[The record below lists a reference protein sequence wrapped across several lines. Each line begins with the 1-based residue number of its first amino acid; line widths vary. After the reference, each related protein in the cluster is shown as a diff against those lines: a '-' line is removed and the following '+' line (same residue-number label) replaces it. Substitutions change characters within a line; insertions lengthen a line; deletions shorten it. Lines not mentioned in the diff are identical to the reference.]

1 MFELVFLALKHQRKF
16 LLYLNFLFSA
26 HLIACSFVSKKSL
39 ICDLVSNELFHPIKE
54 SLTFS
59 TSEIY
64 SANHSFVFLKP
75 DSSIIAKNQNFIIP
89 SFSSEIHHEVELVV
103 KINKVG
109 KHIDES
115 FSNKY
120 YNEIGLGIDF
130 TARDIQNN
138 LKQKGH
144 PWEKSK
150 AFDNSCLVG
159 EFIVKDEL
167 ENQSNIEFS
176 LKKNNL
182 IVQSGSSSQMLWK
195 IDELISYV
203 SQYFTLK
210 IGDLI
215 FTGTPA
221 GVSKIISGDLLEGY
235 INSNKMFSLK
245 VK

>member
-1 MFELVFLALKHQRKF
+1 MK
-16 LLYLNFLFSA
+16 
-26 HLIACSFVSKKSL
+26 I
-39 ICDLVSNELFHPIKE
+39 ICIGRNYSDHINELGNTRP
-54 SLTFS
+54 S
-59 TSEIY
+59 
-64 SANHSFVFLKP
+64 NPVVFLKP

-89 SFSSEIHHEVELVV
+89 AFSNEIHHEVELVI

-109 KHIDES
+109 KHIDQS
-115 FSNKY
+115 FANKY

-138 LKQKGH
+138 LKEKGH

-159 EFIVKDEL
+159 DFINKDKFDDL
-167 ENQSNIEFS
+167 SKIDFS
-176 LKKNNL
+176 LKKNNEL
-182 IVQSGSSSQMLWK
+182 VQMGNSSNMLWK
-195 IDELISYV
+195 VDELISYI

-215 FTGTPA
+215 FTGTPS
-221 GVSKIISGDLLEGY
+221 GVSKVNSEDLLEGY